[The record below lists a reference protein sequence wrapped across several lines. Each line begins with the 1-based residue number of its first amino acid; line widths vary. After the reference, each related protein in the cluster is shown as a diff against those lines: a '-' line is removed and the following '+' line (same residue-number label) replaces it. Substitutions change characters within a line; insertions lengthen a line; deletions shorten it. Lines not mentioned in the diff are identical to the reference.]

1 MFMCTCL
8 VIQTTQTHTTTMVS
22 SPMMPPQTAA
32 TMVTIGISPPDCSAS
47 GVVVSL
53 SVDSDS
59 V

>member
-1 MFMCTCL
+1 MCTCL
-8 VIQTTQTHTTTMVS
+8 VIQTTQTHIIVMVS

-32 TMVTIGISPPDCSAS
+32 TMVTVGISPPDCSAS